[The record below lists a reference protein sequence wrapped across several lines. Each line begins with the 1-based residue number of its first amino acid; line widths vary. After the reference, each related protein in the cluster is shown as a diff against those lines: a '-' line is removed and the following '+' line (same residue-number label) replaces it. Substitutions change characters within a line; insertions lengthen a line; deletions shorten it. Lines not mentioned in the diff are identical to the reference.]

1 MAKTR
6 KREQARVKSKPSG
19 FNPGNH
25 SMNPD
30 RPASGVGLRGA
41 PHVRDRATI
50 KRLQM
55 YRNQKAKRDNTG
67 KILRPMPFQ
76 HKLPQG
82 TMARVEPNQR
92 WFGNTKVISQGA
104 LQKFQE
110 ELGAAQKDP
119 YQVVMKPNKLPVT
132 LLMER
137 PKNKRVHLLETESF
151 DSVFGPKRTR
161 KRPKVPIADLAS
173 YAQRVEETQE
183 KYAPEKDRDLMT
195 EAPDFRPAV
204 RDWVMGAGQSK
215 RIWNELYK
223 VIDSS
228 DVVVQVLDARDP
240 QGTRSPYV
248 EKFLKKEKAHKHL
261 IFVINKV
268 DLVPTWVTQKWVAL
282 LSREYP
288 TMAMHA
294 SLTNSFGKGAL
305 INLLRQFGKLH
316 SDKKQISVGFIGY
329 PNVGKSSII
338 NTLKTKKVC
347 KVAPIAGETKVWQY
361 IALMRRIY
369 LIDCP
374 GHVYPSGE
382 TDTEKVLK
390 GVVRVELISAP
401 DDYIPAV
408 LERVRPEYM
417 RRTYGVAD
425 WTTVEDFLEKIAKR
439 TGKLLKGGEPDV
451 NTVSKQI
458 LNDFQ
463 RGRIPYFVS
472 PPGCGTARQAETRGD
487 GEDGELK
494 TATAASE
501 TTTTG
506 DSSAEGGETAAG
518 AVEGGDPT
526 SASSSSTSAATAST
540 SAEAAAVSAVHQDLS
555 RVRTE
560 LEFEGDDEQTLQPS
574 SGDLYVS
581 DNEADDSETD
591 DDADNEMQ
599 VQAKPSTTTGAEKPE
614 KSRGASKRR
623 SSGGRKRKAAEDG
636 DQGLEE
642 NKTAKQR
649 RREERDKKRKKI
661 GSNFYEVTNVKNKNR
676 SKPRALDAVPG
687 QQGKRKQVAEGKRNQ
702 VAEGKRKQMVGK
714 KGKRAA

>member
-1 MAKTR
+1 
-6 KREQARVKSKPSG
+6 
-19 FNPGNH
+19 
-25 SMNPD
+25 
-30 RPASGVGLRGA
+30 
-41 PHVRDRATI
+41 
-50 KRLQM
+50 
-55 YRNQKAKRDNTG
+55 
-67 KILRPMPFQ
+67 
-76 HKLPQG
+76 
-82 TMARVEPNQR
+82 
-92 WFGNTKVISQGA
+92 
-104 LQKFQE
+104 
-110 ELGAAQKDP
+110 
-119 YQVVMKPNKLPVT
+119 
-132 LLMER
+132 
-137 PKNKRVHLLETESF
+137 
-151 DSVFGPKRTR
+151 
-161 KRPKVPIADLAS
+161 
-173 YAQRVEETQE
+173 
-183 KYAPEKDRDLMT
+183 
-195 EAPDFRPAV
+195 
-204 RDWVMGAGQSK
+204 
-215 RIWNELYK
+215 
-223 VIDSS
+223 
-228 DVVVQVLDARDP
+228 
-240 QGTRSPYV
+240 
-248 EKFLKKEKAHKHL
+248 
-261 IFVINKV
+261 
-268 DLVPTWVTQKWVAL
+268 
-282 LSREYP
+282 
-288 TMAMHA
+288 
-294 SLTNSFGKGAL
+294 
-305 INLLRQFGKLH
+305 
-316 SDKKQISVGFIGY
+316 
-329 PNVGKSSII
+329 
-338 NTLKTKKVC
+338 
-347 KVAPIAGETKVWQY
+347 
-361 IALMRRIY
+361 
-369 LIDCP
+369 
-374 GHVYPSGE
+374 
-382 TDTEKVLK
+382 
-390 GVVRVELISAP
+390 VVRVELISAP

-463 RGRIPYFVS
+463 RGRIPYFVP

-506 DSSAEGGETAAG
+506 DSSAEAGETAAG

-614 KSRGASKRR
+614 KTRGASKRR

-702 VAEGKRKQMVGK
+702 VAEGKRKQMAGK